1 MKQIKTSHAFKRRAL
16 VASLSLAL
24 TLGASHSIQAQSE
37 ITFNLKEADIQT
49 VIGTVSEVTGQN
61 FIIDPRVKGKVTVI
75 SSKSMTPDE
84 VYQTFLSLLEVH
96 NFAAVPVGNVIK
108 VVPDVNAKQMGGQ
121 SVLSRPLNETDE
133 VITRVIEV
141 KSVSATQLVPILRPL
156 IPQQGH
162 MAAYA
167 PTNVLIISDRAANL
181 QRVMKIIERI
191 DVASGSDIEV
201 ISLKHAAATEV
212 VRILETLSRQQ
223 GVQPEGGTG
232 KPTLVADERTNSILI
247 SGDKNE
253 RLAVRAVITHLD
265 TPLETSGNTHVVYMR
280 YAKAKDLVPVLTGLS
295 ETYEKEAGGGGAA
308 AATPKSG
315 RSPINIQAHEDTN
328 SLVITGPQDL
338 VRSLQGVIQ
347 KLDIRRAQVLVEAV
361 IAEVKTDRSAQ
372 LGVSWFVDGTPGN
385 QGPVAGTLFPGSS
398 ANAPAVAAA
407 LADGNVPNIPSGIGS
422 FLGVGRFNSPNTD
435 ATAIL
440 TALAGDTETN
450 VLSRPNILTL
460 DNEEAEIVVGENV
473 PFLTGSYTNT
483 GSDGGST
490 PSNPFQT
497 IKRENV
503 GITLKVKPQINEGDA
518 VKLDLE
524 QKVDSIS
531 NSPITAADLI
541 TNTRSVK
548 TSVLVDDGGTIVLG
562 GLIRDNLIE
571 SEQKVPVLGDIPL
584 LGALFRSK
592 SSAKEK
598 TNLMIFITPSIVRDP
613 AMATN
618 ITSGKYNYIRAE
630 QMRKREGGV
639 FLMDDKESPVL
650 PEFSDLPPP
659 YMPGHADTQRGL
671 PLEPVKREQ
680 DDAAQ

>member
-1 MKQIKTSHAFKRRAL
+1 MKQTNTTTLFKRHLLAGG
-16 VASLSLAL
+16 LSLAL
-24 TLGASHSIQAQSE
+24 MCGISSNALAQSE

-49 VIGTVSEVTGQN
+49 VIATVSEVTGQN
-61 FIIDPRVKGKVTVI
+61 FIIDPRVKGKVTII
-75 SSKSMTPDE
+75 SSKTMTPDE

-96 NFAAVPVGNVIK
+96 NFAAVPVGNVVKI
-108 VVPDVNAKQMGGQ
+108 VPDVNAKQMGGQ
-121 SVLSRPLNETDE
+121 SVLSRPLSETDE

-141 KSVSATQLVPILRPL
+141 KSISATQLVPILRPL

-181 QRVMKIIERI
+181 QRIMKIIERI

-212 VRILETLSRQQ
+212 VRILETLGRQK
-223 GVQPEGGTG
+223 GGQADPNSG

-265 TPLETSGNTHVVYMR
+265 TPLETSGNTHVVYLR
-280 YAKAKDLVPVLTGLS
+280 YAKAKDLVPVLSGLG
-295 ETYEKEAGGGGAA
+295 ETYEKEATGGTAQKA
-308 AATPKSG
+308 PTPG
-315 RSPINIQAHEDTN
+315 RSPVTIQAHEDTN

-338 VRSLQGVIQ
+338 VRSLQGVIR

-361 IAEVKTDRSAQ
+361 IADVATDKSAQ
-372 LGVSWFVDGTPGN
+372 LGVSWFVDGSPGN
-385 QGPVAGTLFPGSS
+385 QGPIAGTVFDGPPL
-398 ANAPAVAAA
+398 NAPAAALS
-407 LADGNVPNIPSGIGS
+407 LADGNIPTLGGAGA
-422 FLGVGRFNSPNTD
+422 FLGVGRFNSTNVD
-435 ATAIL
+435 ATAVL
-440 TALAGDTETN
+440 TALAGDAETN

-473 PFLTGSYTNT
+473 PFVTGSYTGT
-483 GSDGGST
+483 GGDGGGT

-503 GITLKVKPQINEGDA
+503 GITLKVKPQINEGNA

-531 NSPITAADLI
+531 TSSTTASDLI
-541 TNTRSVK
+541 TNTRSIK

-562 GLIRDNLIE
+562 GLIKDDLQE
-571 SEQKVPVLGDIPL
+571 SESKVPGLGDIPFI
-584 LGALFRSK
+584 GALFRYKTSRK
-592 SSAKEK
+592 VK
-598 TNLMIFITPSIVRDP
+598 TNLMVFIKPTIIRDP

-618 ITSGKYNYIRAE
+618 VTSSKYNYMRAE
-630 QMRKREGGV
+630 QMQMRERGV
-639 FLMDDKESPVL
+639 AFMDDDEAPVI
-650 PEFSDLPPP
+650 PEFEALPPP
-659 YMPGHADTQRGL
+659 FMPGEDEIL
-671 PLEPVKREQ
+671 KSLPVEPLEMRTL
-680 DDAAQ
+680 